1 MRECYWGIKRRR
13 SQLLLA
19 LAGEIDEHY
28 SRGDSSFFTTFVNLY
43 SPRVAALRHSNTS
56 FSRDTSQMFSF
67 SVFRNNDK
75 NKKWSNRKIRWNF
88 NYRSNRKSHHFMH
101 IIMNQWR
108 HFAIHPVWSRKL
120 TLDDI
125 CCSSRYPRPAATICM
140 ACIIMQPHLN
150 FKFLAAAATAVCL
163 ATLFLHYYC
172 TWFQWQ
178 QRIRL
183 ANFSNWGHTSSKE
196 AAAFIIV
203 ASLKWRHS
211 EVNPKSS
218 VISQ

>member
-1 MRECYWGIKRRR
+1 MTLFILMWEKCYWGIKRRR

-19 LAGEIDEHY
+19 LAREIDEHY

-56 FSRDTSQMFSF
+56 F
-67 SVFRNNDK
+67 FRETHRK
-75 NKKWSNRKIRWNF
+75 CFHFQYFAMIRILERSNRKIRWNF

-101 IIMNQWR
+101 VIMNQWR
-108 HFAIHPVWSRKL
+108 HFVIHPVWSRKL

-150 FKFLAAAATAVCL
+150 FKFLAAAVGSC
-163 ATLFLHYYC
+163 YYC
-172 TWFQWQ
+172 
-178 QRIRL
+178 
-183 ANFSNWGHTSSKE
+183 A
-196 AAAFIIV
+196 
-203 ASLKWRHS
+203 
-211 EVNPKSS
+211 
-218 VISQ
+218 